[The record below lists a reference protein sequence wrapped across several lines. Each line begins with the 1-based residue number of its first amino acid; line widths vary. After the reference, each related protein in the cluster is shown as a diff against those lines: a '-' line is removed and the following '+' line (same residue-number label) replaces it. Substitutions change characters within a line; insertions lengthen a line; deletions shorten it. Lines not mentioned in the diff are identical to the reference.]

1 VKCWVSLI
9 LGSLSLF
16 SGCRMLDNNTYTAS
30 NRDFQKIQEYEKN
43 YASRIEIFLDLAE
56 TELLENY
63 KKKEFLMIRK
73 DQPRA
78 VVHPRKDL
86 VLRNLIE
93 SAYEEGDLSKKEF
106 DRYTKRCDDLQSLW
120 QKQWHSADKKARVLG
135 YDR

>member
-1 VKCWVSLI
+1 
-9 LGSLSLF
+9 
-16 SGCRMLDNNTYTAS
+16 MLDNNTSSAS

-43 YASRIEIFLDLAE
+43 YASRIEIFLELAE

-63 KKKEFLMIRK
+63 KRKEFLMIRK

-86 VLRNLIE
+86 TLRNLIE
-93 SAYEEGDLSKKEF
+93 SAYEEGNLSKKEF
-106 DRYTKRCDDLQSLW
+106 DRYTKQCDDLYSLW
-120 QKQWHSADKKARVLG
+120 QKQWQSADKKARTLG

>member
-1 VKCWVSLI
+1 VKYWVSFI
-9 LGSLSLF
+9 LGSFSLF
-16 SGCRMLDNNTYTAS
+16 SGCRILDNNSYSAS
-30 NRDFQKIQEYEKN
+30 NKDFQKIQEYEKN
-43 YASRIEIFLDLAE
+43 YASRIEILLDLAE

-86 VLRNLIE
+86 TLRNLIE
-93 SAYEEGDLSKKEF
+93 SAYEDGDLSNKEF
-106 DRYTKRCDDLQSLW
+106 DRYTKRCDDLHSLW
-120 QKQWHSADKKARVLG
+120 EKQWHAADKKARILG